1 VDARDPDVVAIE
13 LGRWEVSDRIIDG
26 TWSAIGEKAWDDLYA
41 AELSRAITV
50 LSSKGAHIAL
60 FTLPYIL
67 QTTDA
72 PNGTPWDINQPVR
85 TNDYNALIRRVAA
98 RFPKKVT
105 VIDLNKMLD
114 PHGVYTSYL
123 DGVRVRNVDDEHL
136 SPLGGELLRPEIL
149 PELVK
154 LGLAHALARPAPKL
168 S

>member
-1 VDARDPDVVAIE
+1 
-13 LGRWEVSDRIIDG
+13 
-26 TWSAIGEKAWDDLYA
+26 
-41 AELSRAITV
+41 
-50 LSSKGAHIAL
+50 
-60 FTLPYIL
+60 
-67 QTTDA
+67 
-72 PNGTPWDINQPVR
+72 
-85 TNDYNALIRRVAA
+85 
-98 RFPKKVT
+98 
-105 VIDLNKMLD
+105 MLD